1 MNRNNV
7 VSFLLCLVLTA
18 FLGGC
23 APRNVFVLL
32 PDQDGKVGKIEV
44 VNDKGSTTIDAP
56 GESITV
62 AGANRA
68 PEAAPVMSEREINR
82 TFKEALAAEPRQPQ
96 IFLLYFQSGSTR
108 LTDQST
114 ALIPEILAAI
124 KDRESLDISVI
135 GHSDRAGAKEYNLVL
150 STERAA
156 SIRDLLVGR
165 GVGAPLITVSSH
177 GEGNPLVPTADD
189 VEEPRNRRVEV
200 VVR

>member
-1 MNRNNV
+1 MKIHNG
-7 VSFLLCLVLTA
+7 VSFLLYLVLTA
-18 FLGGC
+18 SVGGC
-23 APRNVFVLL
+23 ASPNLFVLL

-44 VNDKGSTTIDAP
+44 VNDKGSMAIDAP

-62 AGANRA
+62 PGADRA
-68 PEAAPVMSEREINR
+68 PEAAQVMSEKEINR

-96 IFLLYFQSGSTR
+96 IFLLYFQSGSTL
-108 LTDQST
+108 LTEQST

-124 KDRESLDISVI
+124 RDRESLDISVI
-135 GHSDRAGAKEYNLVL
+135 GHSDRAGAREYNLAL
-150 STERAA
+150 STERAV
-156 SIRDLLVGR
+156 SIRDLLVGK
-165 GVGAPLITVSSH
+165 GVGAALITVSSH